1 MTEQKTRI
9 LDVPQGYDVY
19 SEVNDNVTFDKRMEL
34 LAKIRFDKDEKQWY
48 FRTTLF
54 DSVDV
59 VELEEVVA
67 FMKTINPE
75 KR

>member
-1 MTEQKTRI
+1 MAENKTRI
-9 LDVPQGYDVY
+9 LDVQQGYDVY
-19 SEVNDNVTFDKRMEL
+19 SEVRDAFSLDKEMQL
-34 LAKIRFDKDEKQWY
+34 LGKIRFDKDEKQWY

-59 VELEEVVA
+59 QELEEVVA
-67 FMKTINPE
+67 FMKTINPQ